1 MKEDHSKIHK
11 KVCEV
16 NLYKKS
22 ELEYGELY
30 RNHFLEQYKIAIQGV
45 DYTSK
50 WKHIVNNYFLTIH
63 TILLAAVGLS
73 AAREK
78 LAMTELA
85 HQVIPIIGIF
95 MAIAWWSTVRS
106 YNDILEAKFAI
117 LHCLEEHLP
126 LAIYRAEWE
135 VLCASHNN
143 PRRMALI
150 DSVVPA
156 LFFVFYAFIFLFV
169 K

>member
-1 MKEDHSKIHK
+1 MKNDHSEIHK

-16 NLYKKS
+16 NLYKIN
-22 ELEYGELY
+22 EEEYGDSY

-63 TILLAAVGLS
+63 TVLLAAVGLS

-78 LAMTELA
+78 ISMPELTQ
-85 HQVIPIIGIF
+85 QVIPVIGIF

-106 YNDILEAKFAI
+106 YNDTLEAKFSI
-117 LHCLEEHLP
+117 LHCIEEHLP

-135 VLCASHNN
+135 VLCASHSN

-150 DSVVPA
+150 DSTVPS
-156 LFFVFYAFIFLFV
+156 LFFVFYALIFIFV

>member
-22 ELEYGELY
+22 EQEYGELY

-63 TILLAAVGLS
+63 TVLLAAIGLS
-73 AAREK
+73 AARDQISMPA
-78 LAMTELA
+78 LT
-85 HQVIPIIGIF
+85 HQMIPLIGIF
-95 MAIAWWSTVRS
+95 MAIAWWATVRS
-106 YNDILEAKFAI
+106 YNDILEAKFSI
-117 LHCLEEHLP
+117 LHCIEEHLP
-126 LAIYRAEWE
+126 LALYRAEWE
-135 VLCASHNN
+135 VLDASHSN
-143 PRRMALI
+143 PRRMALV
-150 DSVVPA
+150 DSFVPS
-156 LFFVFYAFIFLFV
+156 LFFVFCALIFLFV

>member
-22 ELEYGELY
+22 EQEYGELY

-63 TILLAAVGLS
+63 TVLLAAIGLS
-73 AAREK
+73 AARDQISMPA
-78 LAMTELA
+78 LT
-85 HQVIPIIGIF
+85 HQMIPLIGIF
-95 MAIAWWSTVRS
+95 MAIAWWATVRS
-106 YNDILEAKFAI
+106 YNDILEAKFSI
-117 LHCLEEHLP
+117 LHCIEEHLP
-126 LAIYRAEWE
+126 LALYRAEWE
-135 VLCASHNN
+135 VLDASHSN
-143 PRRMALI
+143 PRRMALV
-150 DSVVPA
+150 DSFVPS
-156 LFFVFYAFIFLFV
+156 LFFVFYALIFLFV